1 MRRKRQDFLEK
12 PRRAAL
18 VGNERRAGSKVVALK
33 TECSLLAAAVS
44 LLLILGASSGS

>member
-33 TECSLLAAAVS
+33 ASARC
-44 LLLILGASSGS
+44 LLLLSLCCLF